1 MAFEFQR
8 VKAADHPGVPE
19 RGVVQAGHRLT
30 ALTQAI
36 VPALNENLP
45 Q

>member
-1 MAFEFQR
+1 MRLITPVNPNEEVA
-8 VKAADHPGVPE
+8 
-19 RGVVQAGHRLT
+19 QAGHRLT